1 MCGITLSV
9 CLPHAYSQDTCT
21 IKGFEKWYTEA
32 DVLTGKLKVLFM
44 SEGLFEER
52 GVRLFSGIIPT

>member
-9 CLPHAYSQDTCT
+9 CLPHAYLQYTCVIGGVT
-21 IKGFEKWYTEA
+21 KWYTEE

-52 GVRLFSGIIPT
+52 GL